1 MRREKLEKISN
12 PNLVFKKFKK
22 SGLGGTIH
30 ISDLESKKYYVISPE
45 GKKIQFGST
54 QEDYTYHKDETRRNN
69 FKSRNAK
76 WRTADKYTPAYLS
89 YHLLW

>member
-1 MRREKLEKISN
+1 MRREQLEKISN
-12 PNLVFKKFKK
+12 PNQVFRKFKK
-22 SGLGGTIH
+22 MGLGGSIH
-30 ISDLESKKYYVISPE
+30 VSDLATKKYYVISPE

-54 QEDYTYHKDETRRNN
+54 MEDYTYHKDETRRKN

-76 WRTADKYTPAYLS
+76 WKNADKYTPAYLS